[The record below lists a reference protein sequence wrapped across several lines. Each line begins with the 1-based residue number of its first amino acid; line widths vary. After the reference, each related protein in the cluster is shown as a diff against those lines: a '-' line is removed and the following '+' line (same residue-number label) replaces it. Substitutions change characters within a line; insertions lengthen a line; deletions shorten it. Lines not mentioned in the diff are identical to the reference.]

1 MNKIIFLLVA
11 LFFCCLTLLG
21 QEQRWSLQQC
31 IEAGKKTS
39 IAIKMQ
45 QLDIKK
51 VQKEHNSVGN
61 QFLPAIFFTG
71 NQSYN
76 FGSSINPSTNGRESL
91 NIQNDSFNLNAQM
104 SLLDFKAF
112 ANAQKSK
119 IAIEL
124 SKETLKVIEN
134 EYQLQI
140 LESFYQALFTQ
151 ELLKIQE
158 EQFKNAEFNLERVKK
173 EVAIGSKSK
182 SDWYDMQLS
191 FAQEEKRIVE
201 TKQLLGFQ
209 KKQLFQLINTENS
222 AIEAV
227 VLSDIMQTTLNQ
239 KMTIDNNPKLR
250 YAKLNY
256 ESSLADAKLERA
268 NNLPSLIS
276 FYGFS
281 TFYFKTLNQLN
292 GQTIDFAK
300 QIKDN
305 KNQQL
310 GIQLNVPVFNG
321 FRASKRFSAMK
332 IEAEK
337 TKLLIE
343 QETLKVKNQIDLEY
357 QNKENYIKL
366 SEKLQEMKGF
376 AEASFRSSQAKFSSG
391 IIDAVV
397 FSSVKNQLL
406 ATAYDL
412 LKNQLLVK
420 YVDQKITLLKGEM
433 Y

>member
-1 MNKIIFLLVA
+1 MNKIIFLLIA
-11 LFFCCLTLLG
+11 FFFYCFSLLG
-21 QEQRWSLQQC
+21 QEQHWSLQEC
-31 IEAGKKTS
+31 IEAGKKNS
-39 IAIKMQ
+39 IAIKIQ

-51 VQKEHNSVGN
+51 AQKEHNSVGN
-61 QFLPAIFFTG
+61 QFLPTVSFTG

-76 FGSSINPSTNGRESL
+76 FGSTINPSTNGRESS
-91 NIQNDSFNLNAQM
+91 NIQNDNFNLNAQM
-104 SLLDFKAF
+104 SLLDFKAI

-124 SKETLKVIEN
+124 SKETLKIVEN

-140 LESFYQALFTQ
+140 LESYYQTLFTQ

-158 EQFKNAEFNLERVKK
+158 EQFKNSEFNLERVKK
-173 EVAIGSKSK
+173 EVDIGSKSK

-191 FAQEEKRIVE
+191 FAQEEKRILE
-201 TKQLLGFQ
+201 TKQLLLYQ
-209 KKQLFQLINTENS
+209 KKQLFQLINIENT

-227 VLSDIMQTTLNQ
+227 LLNVLIETTFSQTI
-239 KMTIDNNPKLR
+239 TIDNNPKLR

-256 ESSLADAKLERA
+256 ESSLADAKIERA

-281 TFYFKTLNQLN
+281 TFYFKTLNRLN
-292 GQTIDFAK
+292 VQTVDFGK

-305 KNQQL
+305 KNQQV
-310 GIQLNVPVFNG
+310 GIQLDIPVFNG
-321 FRASKRFSAMK
+321 FRNSKRLSALK

-337 TKLLIE
+337 TRLLIE
-343 QETLKVKNQIDLEY
+343 QETLKVKNQIDLEN
-357 QNKENYIKL
+357 QNKQNYIKL
-366 SEKLQEMKGF
+366 SAKLQEMKGF
-376 AEASFRSSQAKFSSG
+376 AEVSFRSSQAKFSTG

-397 FSSVKNQLL
+397 FSTVKNQLL
-406 ATAYDL
+406 TTAYDW
-412 LKNQLLVK
+412 LKNQLQVK
-420 YVDQKITLLKGEM
+420 YVDQKIALLKGEM